1 MSGNRPQGR
10 AKPARRKRATG
21 SRRTPASKQGQ
32 RPGVKAERNRKT
44 ELRNHEERFRAFAN
58 LSADWIWET
67 DENFRYTFIQTREGM
82 MFGRPAAE
90 LVGKNRL
97 ETLSVDRTSAAW
109 HRQLDL
115 FKKREPFRDLVLPT
129 ILGQNPGW
137 MSTSAAPIFDEDG
150 VFKGYRGVTRNV
162 TRQKRAEAAL
172 ELRERCLDGIGDA
185 VIIGDANDTIVYVN
199 PAFERLT
206 GFLPAEAVGLTSS
219 FLLGP
224 EPDVAVIR
232 EIRAALDKGAVY
244 RGRTLCYRKDHSAFW
259 TDLTVSALR
268 DDSGQMTHWVGVQA
282 DVTEQCQLE
291 AQLRQAQKMEAIG
304 ALTGGIAHDFNNLL
318 TIIVGNSELLVEDLG
333 DDEMRTLASMIQSA
347 AARGAE
353 LTQRLLSFGRRQTL
367 ASESLDLNTIIEGM
381 AEMSRRTIIEDI
393 TLQIELHA
401 ARPIAVADRSQL
413 ETALLNLIVNARD
426 AMPDGGVLSLKTH
439 EITVA
444 AGDFGAALT
453 PGSYP
458 AVTVIDS
465 GVGMPPAV
473 LERAFEPF
481 FTTKDPGKGTG
492 LGLAMVHGF
501 AQQSSGHVVIK
512 SIVGEGTTVTLILPR
527 GQLAAGKAGTRDKAR
542 KVAKGR
548 ERILVVEDE
557 RDVRRYVSSQLRGF
571 GYDVVEAATGA
582 AALQKLG
589 EDECIAL
596 LFTDVVLP
604 EGMSGAELAELA
616 RSLRPDLKILFT
628 SGYSEDVFS
637 RHRELLKDPL
647 LRKPYNRRQ
656 LAEALRNVLDI
667 PIALSA

>member
-10 AKPARRKRATG
+10 AKPARRKRAPG
-21 SRRTPASKQGQ
+21 SRRAPASKQGQ
-32 RPGVKAERNRKT
+32 RPGLKAERNRKT

-67 DENFRYTFIQTREGM
+67 DENFCYTFIQTREGM

-206 GFLPAEAVGLTSS
+206 GFLPAEAVGRTSS

-224 EPDVAVIR
+224 EPDVAVMR
-232 EIRAALDKGAVY
+232 EIRAVLEKGAVY

-268 DDSGQMTHWVGVQA
+268 DDSGHMTHWVGVQA
-282 DVTEQCQLE
+282 DVTEQYQLE

-318 TIIVGNSELLVEDLG
+318 TVIVGNSELLVEDLG
-333 DDEMRTLASMIQSA
+333 DDELRTLASMIQSA

-367 ASESLDLNTIIEGM
+367 ASEVTRPQHHHRGHGRDVPPHDHRGH
-381 AEMSRRTIIEDI
+381 
-393 TLQIELHA
+393 HA
-401 ARPIAVADRSQL
+401 ANRASRGAADRRRRPLAARNGAAQPDRQRARRHARRRR
-413 ETALLNLIVNARD
+413 AL
-426 AMPDGGVLSLKTH
+426 LKTH

-444 AGDFGAALT
+444 AGDFGGVLT

-481 FTTKDPGKGTG
+481 YTTKDPGKGTG

-512 SIVGEGTTVTLILPR
+512 SIVGEGTMVTLILPR
-527 GQLAAGKAGTRDKAR
+527 GQLASGKAATRDKAR

-582 AALQKLG
+582 AALEKLG